1 MVHTSIRMV
10 ISSNKRLEAQRIL
23 ISVAERTR
31 IEPGCLSC
39 RIYQGVEDKN
49 VIMMDELWRNN
60 EDLECRLRSE
70 DYLKV
75 LLVVEMALEKP
86 EIRFDTITCSTG
98 VDMIIKAR
106 KSPVIPGNT
115 GQ

>member
-1 MVHTSIRMV
+1 MVHSSIRMV
-10 ISSNKRLEAQRIL
+10 IPSNKRLEAQGIL

-31 IEPGCLSC
+31 IEPGCISC
-39 RIYQGVEDKN
+39 QVYQGAENKQ
-49 VIMMDELWRNN
+49 VILMDELWRNN
-60 EDLECRLRSE
+60 EDLECHLRSE

-98 VDMIIKAR
+98 VDMIEKAR
-106 KSPVIPGNT
+106 KTLRTYSKR
-115 GQ
+115 